1 MELARW
7 VCEIL
12 CVLIDRII
20 FCILEGIT
28 LRIHAGLEDVNDL
41 IKDLKQGLER
51 LEKSNQT

>member
-12 CVLIDRII
+12 CVSIDRII